1 MEGELPSVQIAPV
14 AFEDKTVLRRLFEL
28 YCYDF
33 SEFTGDDLNAH
44 GEYGCVDRLDYYW
57 IEQGR
62 YPLWVKVDD
71 KLAGFVLVRAATASA
86 PDALGET
93 TGHTI
98 AEFFVMRK
106 YRRRG
111 VGQRTAWQ
119 VFDRFPGRW
128 SVDQMAVNQPAID
141 FWRKVID
148 AYTGGD
154 YRELRH
160 AGDGPVQVFTA
171 KAGQRGK

>member
-1 MEGELPSVQIAPV
+1 MENEQPEVQIVPV
-14 AFEDKTVLRRLFEL
+14 AYEDKTVLRRLGEL

-44 GEYGCVDRLDYYW
+44 GEYDCLRYLDYYW
-57 IEQGR
+57 TQQNRDAFFIKVGGR
-62 YPLWVKVDD
+62 
-71 KLAGFVLVRAATASA
+71 LAGFVLVRHLNESS
-86 PDALGET
+86 PDSLGET
-93 TGHTI
+93 TGHSI

-106 YRRRG
+106 YRRQG
-111 VGQRTAWQ
+111 IGQNVAWQ

-128 SVDQMAVNQPAID
+128 SVDEVATNLPAIQ

-148 AYTGGD
+148 AYTGGN

-160 AGDGPVQVFTA
+160 AGGGPVQVFTA
-171 KAGQRGK
+171 SPVRAAD

>member
-1 MEGELPSVQIAPV
+1 MEDELPTVQLVPV
-14 AFEDKTVLRRLFEL
+14 AYEDKAVLRRLLEL

-33 SEFTGDDLNAH
+33 SEFTDDDVNAH
-44 GEYGCVDRLDYYW
+44 GEYGCLERLDYYW
-57 IEQGR
+57 IEKGR
-62 YPLWVKVDD
+62 YPFFVKVGD
-71 KLAGFVLVRAATASA
+71 KLAGFVLVRAANASA
-86 PDALGET
+86 PDALGEV

-106 YRRRG
+106 YRRRA
-111 VGQRTAWQ
+111 VGQTVAWQ

-128 SVDQMAVNQPAID
+128 SVDEMAANQPAIQ
-141 FWRKVID
+141 FWRKVIG

-160 AGDGPVQVFTA
+160 AGGGPVQVFTA
-171 KAGQRGK
+171 KGDA